1 MLSKLL
7 QVSVAYFPSKEL
19 WRLPGTM
26 RYVIECALTPF
37 DFIRLE
43 SEFFLHSHRLTLSRV
58 RSALKRYVGLVFVR
72 GIAWIQLLISY
83 RGARRMLGN
92 FNALSTQ
99 KLHCIFTGEYNFLIE
114 RICSLSIRFNELRVW
129 PRLPDRINPYD
140 DW

>member
-26 RYVIECALTPF
+26 RYVIERALTPF
-37 DFIRLE
+37 DFVRLE

-58 RSALKRYVGLVFVR
+58 RSALKRYVGLVFR
-72 GIAWIQLLISY
+72 PRDRIQLLISY

-114 RICSLSIRFNELRVW
+114 RICSLSIRFNELRV
-129 PRLPDRINPYD
+129 
-140 DW
+140 